1 MTYLDDVER
10 LDVVE
15 ALLEMR
21 LHGLGV
27 LALAQNLQQVVVR
40 QEVETREN
48 LSLRLQVHV
57 QALLYLFQLVVHV
70 VEILQKTCQF
80 TSDVIMALSLIE
92 HV

>member
-1 MTYLDDVER
+1 MTYLDNVER

-40 QEVETREN
+40 QEVEAREN

-57 QALLYLFQLVVHV
+57 QALLYLFKLVVHI
-70 VEILQKTCQF
+70 VEILQQTWQS
-80 TSDVIMALSLIE
+80 TIDISMALSLCDK
-92 HV
+92 